1 MNTLV
6 LEGIAFVA
14 VVSSLGLAALVV
26 MVSSRSHATPPAHEA
41 PAPPASDSGNAT
53 ETMSRV
59 LSEIERLAA
68 LRDRGVL
75 TAKEFATQK
84 GKLLESQTS

>member
-6 LEGIAFVA
+6 LEGIAFIA
-14 VVSSLGLAALVV
+14 VVLSLGLAALVV
-26 MVSSRSHATPPAHEA
+26 TMSSRSHVAPPAREA
-41 PAPPASDSGNAT
+41 PAPDPGNAT

-84 GKLLESQTS
+84 GKLLESQSS

>member
-1 MNTLV
+1 MNTFV

-14 VVSSLGLAALVV
+14 VVLSLGLAALVV
-26 MVSSRSHATPPAHEA
+26 TVSSRSHAVPSARET
-41 PAPPASDSGNAT
+41 PASPDPGNAT

-84 GKLLESQTS
+84 GKLLESQSS